1 MTLDKRPRCV
11 KTDSSLYITTL
22 GLRSHFAGIVAG
34 MISAYENSPEQLVDN
49 VIAKVWSACNNDINN
64 MHHNALWT
72 ATALLISISGNILI
86 LITGIFITY
95 KILIFICLLRM
106 YSKIVACCCM
116 VSSNVIHYQS
126 NENCS

>member
-86 LITGIFITY
+86 LITSIFITY
-95 KILIFICLLRM
+95 IILIFICLLRM
-106 YSKIVACCCM
+106 Y
-116 VSSNVIHYQS
+116 
-126 NENCS
+126 

>member
-72 ATALLISISGNILI
+72 ATALLISISGNIYF
-86 LITGIFITY
+86 FIN
-95 KILIFICLLRM
+95 KILF
-106 YSKIVACCCM
+106 Y
-116 VSSNVIHYQS
+116 H
-126 NENCS
+126 

>member
-22 GLRSHFAGIVAG
+22 GLRSHFSGIVSG

-49 VIAKVWSACNNDINN
+49 VISKVWSACNNDINN

-72 ATALLISISGNILI
+72 ATALLISISGNIYFFIIILSLI
-86 LITGIFITY
+86 
-95 KILIFICLLRM
+95 K
-106 YSKIVACCCM
+106 
-116 VSSNVIHYQS
+116 
-126 NENCS
+126 

>member
-34 MISAYENSPEQLVDN
+34 MIAAYENSPEQLVDN
-49 VIAKVWSACNNDINN
+49 VIAKVWSACDNDTNN

-72 ATALLISISGNILI
+72 ATALLISISGNIL
-86 LITGIFITY
+86 LYFTSF
-95 KILIFICLLRM
+95 
-106 YSKIVACCCM
+106 
-116 VSSNVIHYQS
+116 
-126 NENCS
+126 

>member
-22 GLRSHFAGIVAG
+22 GLRSHFAGIVSG

-49 VIAKVWSACNNDINN
+49 VIAKVWSACANDTNN

-72 ATALLISISGNILI
+72 ATALLISISGNIKFL
-86 LITGIFITY
+86 FY
-95 KILIFICLLRM
+95 N
-106 YSKIVACCCM
+106 S
-116 VSSNVIHYQS
+116 
-126 NENCS
+126 E